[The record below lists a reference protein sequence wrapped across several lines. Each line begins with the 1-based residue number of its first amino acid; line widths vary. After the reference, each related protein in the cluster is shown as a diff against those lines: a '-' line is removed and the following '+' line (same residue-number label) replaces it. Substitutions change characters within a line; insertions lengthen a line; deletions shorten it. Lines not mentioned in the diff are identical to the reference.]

1 MQEPMKRTDILFSAM
16 KDFTD
21 ARSAARAEYLAKLK
35 PLETAKGSKYYDDT
49 HKEADKARRAIVDE
63 ARAKAAD
70 TVSVMIE
77 SMRKANSVRAMA
89 APTDEQLRILQAL
102 KMREKVTLNELDAA
116 ANAMRGNGAGLA
128 MVEEIARNS
137 GVAHRNYNALATA
150 GLSIAEG
157 ERAIDNLLKACK
169 RVLNGTGAT
178 RAAELNRLRQ
188 ADIHNEHINPD
199 DLTQEAPYESAS
211 DFYARNIS
219 TPYAIFSQAV
229 DN

>member
-1 MQEPMKRTDILFSAM
+1 MLEPMKRTEILYSAM

-21 ARSAARAEYLAKLK
+21 ARIAARAEYFAKMK
-35 PLETAKGSKYYDDT
+35 PIETAKGSKYYNDAR
-49 HKEADKARRAIVDE
+49 KEAEKARRATVDE

-70 TVSVMIE
+70 TVDVMIA

-89 APTDEQLRILQAL
+89 APTEEQLRILQAL

-116 ANAMRGNGAGLA
+116 ANAMCGNGAGLA
-128 MVEEIARNS
+128 VVEEIAQNS
-137 GVAHRNYNALATA
+137 GVAHPNYNALATA

-157 ERAIDNLLKACK
+157 ERVINNLLEACK

-199 DLTQEAPYESAS
+199 DLPQEPPYESVS

-219 TPYAIFSQAV
+219 TPYDIFSQAV